1 VTEYGLSTY
10 RDYQTISIQEMPE
23 KAPAGQLPRSVDIT
37 LDDDLVDLYVSDGVF
52 FNRTKKKKKNSVKPG
67 DRVQIIGVYRAL
79 PAKSQ
84 GTTNAI
90 FKYVSFL
97 FFFFLF
103 ITWLT
108 NLVTQERQ
116 SSPTTSVIWARR
128 SETMSKSP
136 SKTSRISKR

>member
-97 FFFFLF
+97 FFFLF
-103 ITWLT
+103 
-108 NLVTQERQ
+108 VHHM
-116 SSPTTSVIWARR
+116 VD
-128 SETMSKSP
+128 
-136 SKTSRISKR
+136 

>member
-1 VTEYGLSTY
+1 MTEYGLSTY